1 MSPKQVIKTSNA
13 PDPVG
18 PYNQAIKA
26 GDFIYCSGQIAIDP
40 ALNEITCLGNIE
52 KETIQVLKN
61 LEAVLKAGGAKIE
74 DVIKT
79 SNAPDPVGPYNQAI
93 KAGDFIYCSG
103 QIAIDPALNEIT
115 CLGDIEKETIQ
126 VLKNLAA
133 VLKAGGAKIEDV
145 VKTTIFLTDLSNFEI
160 VNKIYSEFFSVKN
173 PPARACVEVSS
184 LPKGVLI
191 EIDCVAFL
199 D

>member
-1 MSPKQVIKTSNA
+1 MSSTKVIKTANA

-26 GDFIYCSGQIAIDP
+26 GNFIYCSGQIAIDP
-40 ALNEITCLGNIE
+40 VSNEINCLGNIE
-52 KETIQVLKN
+52 KETTQVLKN
-61 LEAVLKAGGAKIE
+61 LLAVLNAGGAKAK

-79 SNAPDPVGPYNQAI
+79 T
-93 KAGDFIYCSG
+93 IY
-103 QIAIDPALNEIT
+103 
-115 CLGDIEKETIQ
+115 
-126 VLKNLAA
+126 
-133 VLKAGGAKIEDV
+133 
-145 VKTTIFLTDLSNFEI
+145 LTDLKNFQIVNEIYSNFFNVE
-160 VNKIYSEFFSVKN
+160 K

-191 EIDCVAFL
+191 EIDCIAYL

>member
-1 MSPKQVIKTSNA
+1 MSSKKVIKTPHA

-40 ALNEITCLGNIE
+40 VSN
-52 KETIQVLKN
+52 
-61 LEAVLKAGGAKIE
+61 KI
-74 DVIKT
+74 K
-79 SNAPDPVGPYNQAI
+79 
-93 KAGDFIYCSG
+93 
-103 QIAIDPALNEIT
+103 

-126 VLKNLAA
+126 VLNNLSA
-133 VLKAGGAKIEDV
+133 VLNAGGAKIEDV
-145 VKTTIFLTDLSNFEI
+145 IKTTIYLTDLNNFQI
-160 VNKIYSEFFSVKN
+160 VNKIYSEFFSNEN

>member
-1 MSPKQVIKTSNA
+1 MSSTKVIKTSNA

-26 GDFIYCSGQIAIDP
+26 GNFIYCSGQIAIDP
-40 ALNEITCLGNIE
+40 VSNKINCLGNIE
-52 KETIQVLKN
+52 KETTQVLKN
-61 LEAVLKAGGAKIE
+61 LLAVLNAGGASAE

-79 SNAPDPVGPYNQAI
+79 T
-93 KAGDFIYCSG
+93 IY
-103 QIAIDPALNEIT
+103 
-115 CLGDIEKETIQ
+115 
-126 VLKNLAA
+126 
-133 VLKAGGAKIEDV
+133 
-145 VKTTIFLTDLSNFEI
+145 LTDLKNFQT
-160 VNKIYSEFFSVKN
+160 VNAIYSDFFNVES

>member
-1 MSPKQVIKTSNA
+1 MGLIYINILNQISSTKVIKTSNA

-26 GDFIYCSGQIAIDP
+26 GNFIYCSGQIAIDP
-40 ALNEITCLGNIE
+40 VSNEINCLGNIE
-52 KETIQVLKN
+52 KETTQVLKN
-61 LEAVLKAGGAKIE
+61 LLAVLNAGGARAE

-79 SNAPDPVGPYNQAI
+79 T
-93 KAGDFIYCSG
+93 IY
-103 QIAIDPALNEIT
+103 
-115 CLGDIEKETIQ
+115 
-126 VLKNLAA
+126 
-133 VLKAGGAKIEDV
+133 
-145 VKTTIFLTDLSNFEI
+145 LTDLKNFKT
-160 VNKIYSEFFSVKN
+160 VNDIYSDFFNVEN